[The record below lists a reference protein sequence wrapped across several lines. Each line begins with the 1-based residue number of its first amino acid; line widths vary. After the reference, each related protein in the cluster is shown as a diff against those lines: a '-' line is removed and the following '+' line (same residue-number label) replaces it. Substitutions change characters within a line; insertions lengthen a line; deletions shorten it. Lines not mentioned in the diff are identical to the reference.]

1 MKTDEFTQ
9 LFRDLDAL
17 LDEERKA
24 LMEGALDRLPGLLN
38 QKQALLDKVARLE
51 ADPGEKLAA
60 LHEKTLRNQTLLD
73 AAVEGI
79 RSVAERLAALRRVRD
94 SLDTYDS
101 DGQLLRV
108 SSKGAA
114 HLERRA

>member
-1 MKTDEFTQ
+1 MKSDEFTK

-17 LDEERKA
+17 LDEEKA
-24 LMEGALDRLPGLLN
+24 VLLEGALDRLPNLLN
-38 QKQALLDKVARLE
+38 RKQALLDKVAGLE
-51 ADPGEKLAA
+51 ADPGERLAA

-108 SSKGAA
+108 PSKSAA